1 MKYGSVCSGIEAASV
16 AWEPL
21 GWEAQWFSE
30 IEQFPS
36 AVLAHR
42 FPSVP
47 NLGDMTKIHETQIF
61 QDATINLLV
70 GGTPCQSFSVAGLR
84 KGLTDPRG
92 NLMLTFLSL
101 ADAKKPRWIVWENV
115 PGVLSSN
122 GGKDFGTFLGAL
134 GELGYGFA
142 YRVLDAQHF
151 GVAQRRRRVFVV
163 GYLGD
168 WRVAAAVLFERES
181 LQRDIKPSRKKRE
194 EVTAN
199 AEGSVGTTVFAGNQQ
214 SEIAATLQ
222 TTCDDYSRADGFNV
236 IIDRAAFNQGENA
249 QYEPRIEAGETM
261 SSLVARGPHA
271 VAQPI
276 SIDAECNARTNQF
289 GTLVRGGEGGTQQF
303 VAQPMAFQQNT
314 RDEVR
319 YINGD
324 GSIVGALSASSGM
337 KQTNYLAQPIAIAEN
352 TIGRQPMNGGNGDG
366 FTEDGP
372 MYTLNATGV
381 HGVAQPLYYE
391 SHPNDSRVN
400 GPKDVADTVSA
411 RYGTGGGNTPLVQQ
425 PFRKVRRAQ
434 SDSDFETWEKDETAN
449 TLNCFDVGDVRST
462 NVVAQ
467 PIVLEDQGGSVIN
480 ASDKG
485 IVGTLRAQTH
495 GHEPAVLQPIAFTT
509 EQTPKFN
516 DNQALTLTQSEFK
529 HNQCV
534 AQPTMAIRRLTPR
547 ECERLQGFPDD
558 WTLIPYRNKSAD
570 QCPDGPRYKACGNSM
585 AVPVMRWI
593 GERIQMVESLMKEIS

>member
-1 MKYGSVCSGIEAASV
+1 MADCLGKCRMPLIGGRAIKALIPCGTITLLMTMKYGSVCSGIEAASV
-16 AWEPL
+16 AWHHL

-30 IEQFPS
+30 IEHFPS
-36 AVLAHR
+36 EVLKYR
-42 FPSVP
+42 FPTVE
-47 NLGDMTKIHETQIF
+47 NLGDMTKLTTNETF
-61 QDATINLLV
+61 KASTIDLLV

-84 KGLTDPRG
+84 GGLADPRG

-101 ADAKKPRWIVWENV
+101 ADSKKPRWIVWENV
-115 PGVLSSN
+115 VGVLSSN

-194 EVTAN
+194 EVTPN
-199 AEGSVGTTVFAGNQQ
+199 AEGGVGTTVFAGNQQ
-214 SEIAATLQ
+214 SEVAATFQ
-222 TTCDDYSRADGFNV
+222 TTCDNYSRADGFNV
-236 IIDRAAFNQGENA
+236 IIDR
-249 QYEPRIEAGETM
+249 
-261 SSLVARGPHA
+261 V
-271 VAQPI
+271 
-276 SIDAECNARTNQF
+276 
-289 GTLVRGGEGGTQQF
+289 
-303 VAQPMAFQQNT
+303 
-314 RDEVR
+314 
-319 YINGD
+319 
-324 GSIVGALSASSGM
+324 
-337 KQTNYLAQPIAIAEN
+337 AQPIAIAEN

-381 HGVAQPLYYE
+381 HGVAQPIPVLAGE
-391 SHPNDSRVN
+391 HPQKGISI
-400 GPKDVADTVSA
+400 DVCPTLPAA
-411 RYGTGGGNTPLVQQ
+411 MGMGGGHTPLVPHPVAQ
-425 PFRKVRRAQ
+425 PFRKVRRAK

-467 PIVLEDQGGSVIN
+467 PISIDHQCN
-480 ASDKG
+480 ASTNQF
-485 IVGTLRAQTH
+485 GTLIKGGEGGTQQFVA
-495 GHEPAVLQPIAFTT
+495 QPIAVDTFN
-509 EQTPKFN
+509 QTIN
-516 DNQALTLTQSEFK
+516 ERTSQTIGSSASDVNHYGAIMQS
-529 HNQCV
+529 
-534 AQPTMAIRRLTPR
+534 MAIRRLTPK

-558 WTLIPYRNKSAD
+558 WTKIPYRNKPAD

-593 GERIQMVESLMKEIS
+593 GERIQLIDTIIN